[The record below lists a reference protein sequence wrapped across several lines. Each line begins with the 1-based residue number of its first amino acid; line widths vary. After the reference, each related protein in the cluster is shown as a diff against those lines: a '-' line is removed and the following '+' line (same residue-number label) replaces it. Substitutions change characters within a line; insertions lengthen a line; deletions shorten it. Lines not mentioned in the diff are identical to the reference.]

1 MCKIAHREHCTF
13 WNRCFS
19 PSLEQHNEDNNNHKI
34 KETNFQ
40 LVENTCS
47 QEVTA
52 QHVKMNDQGLEQ
64 DRIYI
69 AIDFL
74 LDGKNHYKD

>member
-1 MCKIAHREHCTF
+1 M
-13 WNRCFS
+13 
-19 PSLEQHNEDNNNHKI
+19 
-34 KETNFQ
+34 
-40 LVENTCS
+40 ENTCS

-74 LDGKNHYKD
+74 LDGKKHYKDWNSRGIYLENAALQSYENMEL